1 MESKTNISQ
10 NKVPFGQKVA
20 FGLGMLANQMFP
32 AMIGIFTVVLVEKLG
47 FSGLLLGL
55 TYFIPKFYDALF
67 DLIMGYVSDNTK
79 SKWGRRRQYVLAGAI
94 ILGISFALMWQ
105 LYAENGITYNF
116 WYFLVISLI
125 FYSGLT
131 IFSIPYVAMGYE
143 MSDDFHE
150 RTNIMATSQLI
161 GQLAWVVAPWFW
173 VIMADQTLFPS
184 SDVAVRTLAVYVA
197 IGCAILAAIPAFFI
211 PSKSTLNENY
221 SPIDLKGIL
230 GSFGEIKE
238 GLKASIEI
246 KPFRKIC
253 IATFLIF
260 NAFQTTAG
268 FSYFIIKY
276 YLFKGNENGFGLWP
290 TLFGSVGAIIT
301 TVAVIPVVARMSK
314 IMGKKKAFLVSQGIS
329 VVGYILLYL
338 LFVPGKPY
346 LFLFALPFFSFG
358 IGSLF
363 TLMMSMTSDVIDIDE
378 LNTGKRREGSLG
390 AIYWWMVKFG
400 TAVAGLLSGLILSL
414 VAFQSNAATQTDET
428 MFWLRIFFVG
438 IPILGTLTAIWAM
451 KDYDVDEAKALEVRG
466 LLEKRKAIKPSG
478 YSKMKLLSEINID
491 VLSESELKNK
501 YPEFH
506 NSKIDFSVLSKEDI
520 QVEFTSVFQKGMHGI
535 CFSPFTSGQKPGDY
549 ISEEQIRNRLEIVK
563 SHTKWIRIFSCTN
576 GHEKIPKIA
585 KEMGLKTVV
594 GAWIGND
601 MDKNET
607 EIHALINL
615 IQNGFVDIAAVGNEV
630 LYREELNEEIIINYI
645 QIVKK
650 ATKNTPVGYVDAYFE
665 FVNRP
670 RLTAACDVI
679 LANCYPFWEGSDIRI
694 AGFYLQ
700 EIYRRTTEA
709 AQGKKVIIAESGWP
723 SEGEVIGGAVASDEN
738 VMKYYIKT
746 QLWTQKENIDL
757 FYFSSFDES
766 WKMHSE
772 GKAGTSWGLWD
783 EKGNFEFKQEIY
795 LEQKVS

>member
-1 MESKTNISQ
+1 MSNTNV
-10 NKVPFGQKVA
+10 KGRVPMGQKIA

-67 DLIMGYVSDNTK
+67 DLIMGYISDNTK

-94 ILGISFALMWQ
+94 ILGFAFAFMWQ
-105 LYAENGITYNF
+105 LYAENGVTFNF
-116 WYFLVISLI
+116 IYFLLVSLI

-161 GQLAWVVAPWFW
+161 GQLAWVIAPWFW
-173 VIMADQTLFPS
+173 VIMADQSLFPS
-184 SDVAVRTLAVYVA
+184 TDVAVRTLAVYVA
-197 IGCAILAAIPAFFI
+197 VGCAVLAAIPAFFI
-211 PSKSTLNENY
+211 PGKSTLHENY

-238 GLKASIEI
+238 GLKASVEI
-246 KPFRKIC
+246 KPFRNIC

-276 YLFKGNENGFGLWP
+276 YLFKGNEEGFGLWP

-301 TVAVIPVVARMSK
+301 TIVVIPIVARMSK

-329 VVGYILLYL
+329 IVGYILLFL

-414 VAFQSNAATQTDET
+414 VAFKSNAATQTDET

-451 KDYDVDEAKALEVRG
+451 RNYDVDEAKALEVRD
-466 LLEKRKAIKPSG
+466 LLQKRKEPKASGSGMGSVFAGLDLKSLTKPE
-478 YSKMKLLSEINID
+478 LL
-491 VLSESELKNK
+491 KK
-501 YPEFH
+501 YPSYINTGINFEAVNTEKLNEKFA
-506 NSKIDFSVLSKEDI
+506 E
-520 QVEFTSVFQKGMHGI
+520 VFKKGMHGI
-535 CFSPFTSGQKPGDY
+535 CFTVFSGDQNPGDQ
-549 ISEEQIRNRLEIVK
+549 ITEEQIVKRLKVLEG
-563 SHTKWIRIFSCTN
+563 HTEWIRVFSATK
-576 GHEKIPKIA
+576 GYELIPAIA
-585 KEMGLKTVV
+585 RKMGFKVLM
-594 GAWIGND
+594 GAWIDKDKVQNEKEVQSLIKLMKDGLVD
-601 MDKNET
+601 M
-607 EIHALINL
+607 
-615 IQNGFVDIAAVGNEV
+615 AAVGNEV
-630 LYREELNEEIIINYI
+630 LFRGDQDETTLINYI
-645 QIVKK
+645 TEVKRN
-650 ATKNTPVGYVDAYFE
+650 ANGVPVGCVDVYGE
-665 FVNRP
+665 FIGHPKLVN
-670 RLTAACDVI
+670 ACDKLLI
-679 LANCYPFWEGSDIRI
+679 NGYPFWEGAHIEH
-694 AGFYLQ
+694 AGVYLQ
-700 EIYRRTTEA
+700 EMYNKVKAVANGKEVIVTET
-709 AQGKKVIIAESGWP
+709 GWP
-723 SEGEVIGGAVASDEN
+723 GNGQVVGEAVPSPIN
-738 VMKYYIKT
+738 MMLYYLEA
-746 QLWTQKENIDL
+746 QLWAAEANVKL
-757 FYFSSFDES
+757 FYFSSFDEA
-766 WKMHSE
+766 WKIHSE
-772 GKAGTSWGLWD
+772 GWAGTSWGLWD
-783 EKGNFEFKQEIY
+783 ENENFKFN
-795 LEQKVS
+795 